1 MTNNLR
7 VLKKELKSFA
17 KKVKDFKYTDSALIT
32 FLLTGTVELGV
43 TLNAHAAQ
51 DEIETQKKVINTS
64 ISDMHQQFKRVKSE
78 NDKLMKDYNL
88 ELIQLMEQ
96 GDHVVKSPWSSW
108 QYGINGIYNDWQ
120 GKYKGRGDKTPDV
133 KYERDK
139 TLAKYKYNTNPNKA
153 YGYGN
158 TTELGLKQ
166 EPNAVIPV
174 SASLQPLIPR
184 IKTAN
189 VSMAVDI
196 SDLPSFTPRTVTPPT
211 VPVVSTAVTFT
222 PPTFSLVGESLGN
235 GNDQNFDN
243 GSSSDGYGVIEGVS
257 LLKGNFV
264 TELTGL
270 STSGPIAVDSWLGIT
285 SPDGKYYG
293 NQYRSKGYWSYAY
306 NNYRLLNTLGG
317 TVNGNN
323 PSFPTTITGVTESA
337 DMYRTT
343 TNTGVRTGFLK
354 MTGGGATTMVN
365 NANIMYTRKN
375 TALTSYTPGYDGIIK
390 EVVHLDI
397 HDAKLINNEDAKVT
411 NVTNKLSA
419 MGYTAE
425 SKKVTDAWDDFK
437 RITDAKGIHY
447 SQTFINSGTT
457 VIEGEKVAFSNSYD
471 HSDNIHLNLADGTLN
486 TNKEAAAT
494 VINTGSI
501 TIHPMRDGN
510 KQLDSEAA
518 VFVVSPEISKNS
530 ASHRING
537 IPQILY
543 NSGNIDVYNKK
554 SAVFFINPDGYER
567 FKNTE
572 ARRDITIVNREKNK
586 IKMYGD
592 QGVGVYIKT
601 PNFVRQLNLD
611 FSNKSSTV
619 NGTDTWT
626 PMTLYGDHS
635 IGLYIEDVDSRENN
649 TSSNSKAS
657 TGNALSITK
666 ASSGGNSVVYGN
678 FAVDIGD
685 ASATGNSSY
694 STANKLEISNV
705 NASSTVSI
713 NNGSTEGDSNVS
725 FNLNNLGTSNA
736 IEKSFGIFS
745 NYNIDFSDTSVS
757 GTTGIN
763 KFGHQIN
770 IFGNTKENIGV
781 LTGNNAIYKL
791 GKGSINLSGTD
802 GTDNIGI
809 LVGGSRD
816 SSGNLTHQTD
826 GKVIGD
832 VVTITGASDNSD
844 KGNRAIVAVGKNS
857 ANTVSNSVEVNEVR
871 STNATN
877 SIAIVADDHSTV
889 KVNSSATNSS
899 STTTGVNISGSRYEA
914 TPSRPDDNVGAAYAN
929 NGATITIDRTVI
941 PTAANISIEGGM
953 NGTKHMGFGLFANN
967 NGNINAKYNSIN
979 VTNASTAIAALNGGK
994 VDLDHSQ
1001 VEYSGEGYAL
1011 YAGTDSSTSIATPPV
1026 AGEIKLTNGKLVLG
1040 GKAVGYVKDQGL
1052 ATPSVV
1058 LTGTNIDVKSDDVI
1072 IADLRNSAT
1081 GIVTVDVD
1089 SSGSGTPLKTQLLGA
1104 GVGTITPVAGSGA
1117 TGKHKYAVVD
1127 NAEINIKSAVDKADS
1142 TTDSDSEVFSKRF
1155 LYQNSRVNVETGA
1168 SVKAE
1173 LNTAQSQATGTSLP
1187 VGLAVTGS
1195 ANSTNNSTTK
1205 IGNKGDIVVDRTD
1218 SGQGGIG
1225 LYVDYGQ
1232 INNYNGGTINVEKG
1246 TVNGPND
1253 KAIGIYGT
1261 NNTNIVNDGAVNVG
1275 GNKSIGI
1282 LGLSYR
1288 IDHATGLAVDP
1299 TTEPYYASATNK
1311 ADFGKINIENSATGT
1326 ITMDNDGAVGMFVKN
1341 NSKDS
1346 SVTATYNRAKSDL
1359 VAVNRG
1365 TITMNG
1371 NNSAVGM
1378 GADNGTVTN
1387 DTTGK
1392 IYVNG
1397 TKSVGMYGT
1406 KDSDLTNNGKI
1417 NVIATSAGNESI
1429 GMYIDDQDSTITN
1442 TGKINVGQSSY
1453 GIYGKKVNM
1462 NGGEINVADD
1472 GVGVYST
1479 GPTVNLNS
1487 GKVTVANNN
1496 SVGVY
1501 IADDSK
1507 NPQPTT
1513 VTSAV
1518 DMKVGDTDSFGYL
1531 ITATNAKTDLTINPT
1546 PNDVHVGEKSVYVYS
1561 AAPQSLGGKIIN
1573 HSNIVM
1579 DKNNGYGIYSSQDS
1593 ENYGDIN
1600 LTSGVG
1606 NIGVYSTQGMGR
1618 NHGTITVGPSNVTN
1632 KEYGIGMAT
1641 GYYDEATKAESNIGT
1656 IENVGTI
1663 NVSDDNSVGMYAV
1676 GTGSKAIN
1684 RGTINLSGNNTT
1696 GMYIDRH
1703 AIGENYGTIQTTPTA
1718 NGKGIKGVVVTN
1730 GGVIKNY
1737 GTINIQG
1744 AKNIGVYAFRGD
1756 ESSNKSYVP
1765 YEEYGTPSSGTG
1777 NHSTRPYLEGTATDR
1792 KTVGKASVKVPPASL
1807 PSAVSISIDG
1817 VDVAPTKVDT
1827 NIASPQAPEVLIT
1840 DLSGVTKLN
1849 LAAEQMD
1856 HDHTDSNAE
1865 ISSIGMYVDTSG
1877 INYTQPIQGLSNL
1890 SGLTDVD
1897 LIMGTEVTKY
1907 LNAKAIQIGDNILKP
1922 YNDAL
1927 SSVVSTGVD
1936 LNVNSA
1942 SLTWLAQPVES
1953 GNVAAPIKTV
1963 YMVKIPYTD
1972 FASKNDVDT
1981 EHFLDGLEQRY
1992 GVEGIHSRE
2001 KQIFNKLNS
2010 LGKGE
2015 SHIFAQA
2022 VNEMKGYE
2030 YSNTQ
2035 QRIYETGNALDKE
2048 FKYLHDEWRNP
2059 SKQNNKIK
2067 VFGQKDE
2074 YNTDTAGVIDYDSNA
2089 YGVAYVHE
2097 DETVKLGNSSGW
2109 YAGAVTNRFKFK
2121 DLGKSTEQDTMIKAG
2136 IFKTMSPYNDH
2147 NGSLRWTVAGDVF
2160 GGINN
2165 MRRKFWVVDDTFES
2179 KGDYYTYGAAFKTDL
2194 GYDIRLSERTHLRPY
2209 GALKM
2214 EYGRFTDVNE
2224 DRGEMNLEVKGND
2237 YFSVKP
2243 EIGAEF
2249 KYVQPL
2255 AVRTQLS
2262 VGLSAA
2268 YENELGKLNR
2278 LNQARVR
2285 YTTADWYNLRN
2296 EKENRKG
2303 NGKFDLNIGIDNTRF
2318 GVTVNAGYDTKGEN
2332 IRGGIGFRAIY

>member
-196 SDLPSFTPRTVTPPT
+196 SDLPSFTPRTVTPPSA
-211 VPVVSTAVTFT
+211 PVVSTSVTFT

-235 GNDQNFDN
+235 GNDEYFDTAN
-243 GSSSDGYGVIEGVS
+243 NAGGHGVIEGVS
-257 LLKGNFV
+257 LISGNFATKL
-264 TELTGL
+264 TELIDDHQ
-270 STSGPIAVDSWLGIT
+270 SSYV
-285 SPDGKYYG
+285 G
-293 NQYRSKGYWSYAY
+293 NQYRHSGKWDYGY
-306 NNYRLLNTLGG
+306 NNYLPYN
-317 TVNGNN
+317 V
-323 PSFPTTITGVTESA
+323 SA
-337 DMYRTT
+337 ISYT
-343 TNTGVRTGFLK
+343 TNNTSAVPSGNLGSGSLPAAISRNLSSAGSKTGFLK
-354 MTGGGATTMVN
+354 MASWPGDPAKTSTMIN
-365 NANIMYTRKN
+365 NANLMYTRKGSSLSN
-375 TALTSYTPGYDGIIK
+375 YTFTPTYDGVVK
-390 EVVHLDI
+390 EVVHLDF
-397 HDAKLINNEDAKVT
+397 HGAQ
-411 NVTNKLSA
+411 KLSDETSKVNRILGA
-419 MGYTAE
+419 LPTDKKGKVQSAWNELGNIATAKSLE
-425 SKKVTDAWDDFK
+425 S
-437 RITDAKGIHY
+437 
-447 SQTFINSGTT
+447 SQTFINSGTS
-457 VIEGEKVAFSNSYD
+457 VVEGSYVTFSNSYD
-471 HSDNIHLNLADGTLN
+471 HTNGTAN
-486 TNKEAAAT
+486 DKWIAAAMN
-494 VINTGSI
+494 VGDII
-501 TIHPMRDGN
+501 VHPMKEN
-510 KQLDSEAA
+510 NTILDSNAA
-518 VFVVSPEISKNS
+518 VFLVSAEVFGPGSGIV
-530 ASHRING
+530 NG
-537 IPQILY
+537 TPQLLY
-543 NSGNIDVYNKK
+543 NSGKIKMYDKN
-554 SAVFFINPDGYER
+554 SAIFFINPDPYER
-567 FKNTE
+567 TNNTK
-572 ARRDITIVNREKNK
+572 ARRDITIINRNGK
-586 IKMYGD
+586 IEEYGD
-592 QGVGVYIKT
+592 KSVGVYVKT

-611 FSNKSSTV
+611 FSKDQTKA
-619 NGTDTWT
+619 DDFT
-626 PMTLYGDHS
+626 PMTLYGDNS
-635 IGLYIEDVDSRENN
+635 IGLYVENVDDREAGL
-649 TSSNSKAS
+649 TSSGKS
-657 TGNALSITK
+657 TGSATSITK
-666 ASSGGNSVVYGN
+666 ASNAGDSVVYGN
-678 FAVDIGD
+678 FAVNIGD
-685 ASATGNSSY
+685 SNDTGNQQYTSKNTIS
-694 STANKLEISNV
+694 ISN
-705 NASSTVSI
+705 NPGTI
-713 NNGSTEGDSNVS
+713 DEHSTEGTPDT
-725 FNLNNLGTSNA
+725 FDLNNTNPK

-745 NYNIDFSDTSVS
+745 NYNIDFSKDSVS
-757 GTTGIN
+757 ATTGIN

-770 IFGNTKENIGV
+770 IFGNTDQNIGV
-781 LTGNNAIYKL
+781 LTGNEAIYKL
-791 GKGSINLSGTD
+791 GKGSINLSGKNST
-802 GTDNIGI
+802 GNIGV

-816 SSGNLTHQTD
+816 SSSGNPTHQTD

-844 KGNRAIVAVGKNS
+844 RGNRAIVAVGKNS
-857 ANTVSNSVEVNEVR
+857 TNTVSNSVEVNEVK
-871 STNATN
+871 SIGATN

-967 NGNINAKYNSIN
+967 NGNISAKYNSIN

-1089 SSGSGTPLKTQLLGA
+1089 SSGTPLKTQLLGA

-1127 NAEINIKSAVDKADS
+1127 NAEINIKSVVDKADS

-1155 LYQNSRVNVETGA
+1155 LYQNSRVNVESGA

-1232 INNYNGGTINVEKG
+1232 INNYNSGTINVEKG

-1387 DTTGK
+1387 DTAGK

-1406 KDSDLTNNGKI
+1406 KDSDLTNNGEI
-1417 NVIATSAGNESI
+1417 NVVATSAGNESI

-1442 TGKINVGQSSY
+1442 TRKINVGQSSY

-1501 IADDSK
+1501 IADDRK

-1513 VTSAV
+1513 VTSAI

-1756 ESSNKSYVP
+1756 ETSSKYVP
-1765 YEEYGTPSSGTG
+1765 YEENGTG
-1777 NHSTRPYLEGTATDR
+1777 NISTRPYVEGTATDR

-2214 EYGRFTDVNE
+2214 EYGRFTNVNE

-2243 EIGAEF
+2243 EVGAEF

>member
-139 TLAKYKYNTNPNKA
+139 TLSKYKYNRNPA
-153 YGYGN
+153 ESYGYGN

-174 SASLQPLIPR
+174 SASLTPLIPR
-184 IKTAN
+184 IKQAN

-196 SDLPSFTPRTVTPPT
+196 SDLPSFTPRTVTPPSA
-211 VPVVSTAVTFT
+211 PMIAPMKEINT
-222 PPTFSLVGESLGN
+222 PSFSMKSSSLSNWGESH
-235 GNDQNFDN
+235 FDN
-243 GSSSDGYGVIEGVS
+243 ANTASNGVIESVAILGGDFNVERLDPGSASRWKYNYTGYRVKNAFNTGNMTSDYIISGITNILTPNLEITVPSRTVTASNSKSGFLRMTNDSPVS
-257 LLKGNFV
+257 QGSTLLNQATFTYTNSSGGNYVRELAHLDMHGSNSFS
-264 TELTGL
+264 TERGKLLAITGL
-270 STSGPIAVDSWLGIT
+270 KASVVPNFDDVSTIA
-285 SPDGKYYG
+285 
-293 NQYRSKGYWSYAY
+293 Q
-306 NNYRLLNTLGG
+306 NT
-317 TVNGNN
+317 
-323 PSFPTTITGVTESA
+323 TGST
-337 DMYRTT
+337 
-343 TNTGVRTGFLK
+343 K
-354 MTGGGATTMVN
+354 
-365 NANIMYTRKN
+365 
-375 TALTSYTPGYDGIIK
+375 
-390 EVVHLDI
+390 
-397 HDAKLINNEDAKVT
+397 
-411 NVTNKLSA
+411 
-419 MGYTAE
+419 
-425 SKKVTDAWDDFK
+425 
-437 RITDAKGIHY
+437 
-447 SQTFINSGTT
+447 SQTFINAGKIIIKGDQASFT
-457 VIEGEKVAFSNSYD
+457 NSYD
-471 HSDNIHLNLADGTLN
+471 HDWDDQNRVAS
-486 TNKEAAAT
+486 
-494 VINTGSI
+494 VINTEDGEVSVSPLDPNNKGS
-501 TIHPMRDGN
+501 
-510 KQLDSEAA
+510 A
-518 VFVVSPEISKNS
+518 VFIVSPEIDKAGN
-530 ASHRING
+530 
-537 IPQILY
+537 PQIFY
-543 NSGNIDVYNKK
+543 NAGKINLHSKK
-554 SAVFFINPDGYER
+554 SAIFFLNPNGDVRWNHDGSFHERNYENNR
-567 FKNTE
+567 LGLPDNDQDDPRE
-572 ARRDITIVNREKNK
+572 ITIVNRARGNNK
-586 IKMYGD
+586 IISYGDGNVGIYLKTSKYIKVTNLDFRTQNLTDYVTKNGAWAPMVMYGD
-592 QGVGVYIKT
+592 
-601 PNFVRQLNLD
+601 NN
-611 FSNKSSTV
+611 
-619 NGTDTWT
+619 
-626 PMTLYGDHS
+626 
-635 IGLYIEDVDSRENN
+635 IGLYAPKDTESQLFVGDPGPIIGNFAVSIGDSNGNYFLNNNDDAYIDSSYGIFSSVNIDLSNDVKDIKSGHQITINK
-649 TSSNSKAS
+649 NSKNGIGVLTSNNAEIKLGAGKIELNGGFDN
-657 TGNALSITK
+657 TGIVIGGSK
-666 ASSGGNSVVYGN
+666 ASSGDVK
-678 FAVDIGD
+678 D
-685 ASATGNSSY
+685 
-694 STANKLEISNV
+694 
-705 NASSTVSI
+705 
-713 NNGSTEGDSNVS
+713 
-725 FNLNNLGTSNA
+725 
-736 IEKSFGIFS
+736 
-745 NYNIDFSDTSVS
+745 
-757 GTTGIN
+757 
-763 KFGHQIN
+763 
-770 IFGNTKENIGV
+770 
-781 LTGNNAIYKL
+781 
-791 GKGSINLSGTD
+791 TD
-802 GTDNIGI
+802 G
-809 LVGGSRD
+809 S
-816 SSGNLTHQTD
+816 
-826 GKVIGD
+826 VIGD
-832 VVTITGASDNSD
+832 VISINGISNADR
-844 KGNRAIVAVGKNS
+844 GNRAIYAWDGN
-857 ANTVSNSVEVNEVR
+857 NRGNSVEVNAIKSEN
-871 STNATN
+871 TIN
-877 SIAIVADDHSTV
+877 SIAIVAEKNAKITV
-889 KVNSSATNSS
+889 NGTASSNPSIIGTTDGTGFEYGVKIDGSKYVYDSNRVVSATDAT
-899 STTTGVNISGSRYEA
+899 ST
-914 TPSRPDDNVGAAYAN
+914 DNVGAAYAN
-929 NGATITIDRTVI
+929 NEAVITINRTALPSVADG
-941 PTAANISIEGGM
+941 PNISIKGG
-953 NGTKHMGFGLFANN
+953 NDKHTNRSVGFGLFADNKAK
-967 NGNINAKYNSIN
+967 INAQKNWIKVKDGSTN
-979 VTNASTAIAALNGGK
+979 VASLNKAK
-994 VDLDHSQ
+994 VDLTGATVD
-1001 VEYSGEGYAL
+1001 YDGEGYAL
-1011 YAGTDSSTSIATPPV
+1011 YTDQSSGTDAIDMTGATL
-1026 AGEIKLTNGKLVLG
+1026 ELR
-1040 GKAVGYVKDQGL
+1040 GKAVGYVNDQNHPGNIK
-1052 ATPSVV
+1052 
-1058 LTGTNIDVKSDDVI
+1058 LTGTTINVYNDEVI
-1072 IADLRNSAT
+1072 VADLQNTSGT
-1081 GIVTVDVD
+1081 TKVTVNVENKTSPGD
-1089 SSGSGTPLKTQLLGA
+1089 SLKDQLLG
-1104 GVGTITPVAGSGA
+1104 GSGVNVVDKTSA
-1117 TGKHKYAVVD
+1117 TPNGKFKYAVVD
-1127 NAEINIKSAVDKADS
+1127 DANINIKSAIDKAGSGS
-1142 TTDSDSEVFSKRF
+1142 TNDSETFTKRF
-1155 LYQNSRVNVETGA
+1155 LYQNSRINVDSAG

-1173 LNTAQSQATGTSLP
+1173 LNTTQLNNIDANLTAP
-1187 VGLAVTGS
+1187 VGLAVTAS
-1195 ANSTNNSTTK
+1195 AKSTNTSTTG
-1205 IGNKGDIVVDRTD
+1205 INNKGTVSADRTD
-1218 SGQGGIG
+1218 AGQGGIG
-1225 LYVDYGQ
+1225 LYVDYGF
-1232 INNYNGGTINVEKG
+1232 INNEAGSVVNVEKTG
-1246 TVNGPND
+1246 SNGPND
-1253 KAIGIYGT
+1253 KAIGIFGT
-1261 NNTNIVNDGAVNVG
+1261 NSTNIVNKGAVNAG
-1275 GNKSIGI
+1275 GKKSIGI

-1288 IDHATGLAVDP
+1288 IDKTKAVVDP
-1299 TTEPYYASATNK
+1299 STEKYFSLLAPTGTYGNVSV
-1311 ADFGKINIENSATGT
+1311 INDQTGT
-1326 ITMDNDGAVGMFVKN
+1326 ITMDDDSAVGLFVKN
-1341 NSKDS
+1341 NSAGKS
-1346 SVTATYNRAKSDL
+1346 IVTTKFQTLGTNK
-1359 VAVNRG
+1359 G
-1365 TITMNG
+1365 TITING
-1371 NNSAVGM
+1371 NNNSVGM
-1378 GADNGTVTN
+1378 GADNGIVTN

-1406 KDSDLTNNGKI
+1406 KDSDLTNNGEI
-1417 NVIATSAGNESI
+1417 NVVATSAGNESI

-1496 SVGVY
+1496 AVGVY

-1641 GYYDEATKAESNIGT
+1641 GYYDEATKAESNMGT

-1756 ESSNKSYVP
+1756 ESSNKIYVP
-1765 YEEYGTPSSGTG
+1765 YKEYGTPSLGTG
-1777 NHSTRPYLEGTATDR
+1777 NYSTRRYLEGTATDR

-2243 EIGAEF
+2243 EVGAEF

>member
-43 TLNAHAAQ
+43 TLNAYAAQ

-139 TLAKYKYNTNPNKA
+139 TLSKYKYNRNPA
-153 YGYGN
+153 ESYGYGN

-174 SASLQPLIPR
+174 SASLTPLIPR
-184 IKTAN
+184 IKQAN

-196 SDLPSFTPRTVTPPT
+196 SDLPSFTPRTVTPPSA
-211 VPVVSTAVTFT
+211 PMIAPMKEINT
-222 PPTFSLVGESLGN
+222 PSFSMKSSSLSNWGESH
-235 GNDQNFDN
+235 FDN
-243 GSSSDGYGVIEGVS
+243 ANTASNGVIESVAILGGDFNVERLDPGSASRWKYNYTGYRVKNAFNTGNMTSDYIISGITNILTPNLEITVPSRTVTASNSKSGFLRMTNDSPVS
-257 LLKGNFV
+257 QGSTLLNQATFTYTNSSGGNYVRELAHLDMHGSNSFS
-264 TELTGL
+264 TERGKLLAITGL
-270 STSGPIAVDSWLGIT
+270 KASVVPNFDDVSTIA
-285 SPDGKYYG
+285 
-293 NQYRSKGYWSYAY
+293 Q
-306 NNYRLLNTLGG
+306 NT
-317 TVNGNN
+317 
-323 PSFPTTITGVTESA
+323 TGST
-337 DMYRTT
+337 
-343 TNTGVRTGFLK
+343 K
-354 MTGGGATTMVN
+354 
-365 NANIMYTRKN
+365 
-375 TALTSYTPGYDGIIK
+375 
-390 EVVHLDI
+390 
-397 HDAKLINNEDAKVT
+397 
-411 NVTNKLSA
+411 
-419 MGYTAE
+419 
-425 SKKVTDAWDDFK
+425 
-437 RITDAKGIHY
+437 
-447 SQTFINSGTT
+447 SQTFINAGKIIIKGDQASFT
-457 VIEGEKVAFSNSYD
+457 NSYD
-471 HSDNIHLNLADGTLN
+471 HDWDDQNRVAS
-486 TNKEAAAT
+486 
-494 VINTGSI
+494 VINTEDGEVSVSPLDPNNKGS
-501 TIHPMRDGN
+501 
-510 KQLDSEAA
+510 A
-518 VFVVSPEISKNS
+518 VFIVSPEIDKAGN
-530 ASHRING
+530 
-537 IPQILY
+537 PQIFY
-543 NSGNIDVYNKK
+543 NAGKINLHSKK
-554 SAVFFINPDGYER
+554 SAIFFLNPNGDVRWNHDGSFHERNYENNR
-567 FKNTE
+567 LGLPDNDQDDPRE
-572 ARRDITIVNREKNK
+572 ITIVNRARGNNK
-586 IKMYGD
+586 IISYGDGNVGIYLKTSKYIKVTNLDFRTQNLTDYVTKNGAWAPMVMYGD
-592 QGVGVYIKT
+592 
-601 PNFVRQLNLD
+601 NN
-611 FSNKSSTV
+611 
-619 NGTDTWT
+619 
-626 PMTLYGDHS
+626 
-635 IGLYIEDVDSRENN
+635 IGLYAPKDTESQLFVGDPGPIIGNFAVSIGDSNGNYFLNNNDDAYIDSSYGIFSSVNIDLSNDVKDIKSGHQITINK
-649 TSSNSKAS
+649 NSKNGIGVLTSNNAEIKLGAGKIELNGGFDN
-657 TGNALSITK
+657 TGIVIGGSK
-666 ASSGGNSVVYGN
+666 ASSGDVK
-678 FAVDIGD
+678 D
-685 ASATGNSSY
+685 
-694 STANKLEISNV
+694 
-705 NASSTVSI
+705 
-713 NNGSTEGDSNVS
+713 
-725 FNLNNLGTSNA
+725 
-736 IEKSFGIFS
+736 
-745 NYNIDFSDTSVS
+745 
-757 GTTGIN
+757 
-763 KFGHQIN
+763 
-770 IFGNTKENIGV
+770 
-781 LTGNNAIYKL
+781 
-791 GKGSINLSGTD
+791 TD
-802 GTDNIGI
+802 G
-809 LVGGSRD
+809 S
-816 SSGNLTHQTD
+816 
-826 GKVIGD
+826 VIGD
-832 VVTITGASDNSD
+832 VISINGISNADR
-844 KGNRAIVAVGKNS
+844 GNRAIYAWDGN
-857 ANTVSNSVEVNEVR
+857 NRGNSVEVNAIKSEN
-871 STNATN
+871 TIN
-877 SIAIVADDHSTV
+877 SIAIVAEKNAKITV
-889 KVNSSATNSS
+889 NGTASSNPSIIGTTDGTGFEYGVKIDGSKYVYDSNRVVSATDAT
-899 STTTGVNISGSRYEA
+899 ST
-914 TPSRPDDNVGAAYAN
+914 DNVGAAYAN
-929 NGATITIDRTVI
+929 NEAVITINRTALPSVADG
-941 PTAANISIEGGM
+941 PNISIKGG
-953 NGTKHMGFGLFANN
+953 NDKHTNRSVGFGLFADNKAK
-967 NGNINAKYNSIN
+967 INAQKNWIKVKDGSTN
-979 VTNASTAIAALNGGK
+979 VASLNKAK
-994 VDLDHSQ
+994 VDLTGATVD
-1001 VEYSGEGYAL
+1001 YDGEGYAL
-1011 YAGTDSSTSIATPPV
+1011 YTDQSSGTDAIDMTGATL
-1026 AGEIKLTNGKLVLG
+1026 ELR
-1040 GKAVGYVKDQGL
+1040 GKAVGYVNDQNHPGNIK
-1052 ATPSVV
+1052 
-1058 LTGTNIDVKSDDVI
+1058 LTGTTINVYNDEVI
-1072 IADLRNSAT
+1072 VADLQNTSGT
-1081 GIVTVDVD
+1081 TKVTVNVENKTSPGD
-1089 SSGSGTPLKTQLLGA
+1089 SLKDQLLG
-1104 GVGTITPVAGSGA
+1104 GSGVNVVDKTSA
-1117 TGKHKYAVVD
+1117 TPNGKFKYAVVD
-1127 NAEINIKSAVDKADS
+1127 DANINIKSAIDKAGSGS
-1142 TTDSDSEVFSKRF
+1142 TNDSETFTKRF
-1155 LYQNSRVNVETGA
+1155 LYQNSRINVDSAG

-1173 LNTAQSQATGTSLP
+1173 LNTTQLNNIDANLTAP
-1187 VGLAVTGS
+1187 VGLAVTAS
-1195 ANSTNNSTTK
+1195 AKSTNTSTTG
-1205 IGNKGDIVVDRTD
+1205 INNKGTVSADRTD
-1218 SGQGGIG
+1218 AGQGGIG
-1225 LYVDYGQ
+1225 LYVDYGF
-1232 INNYNGGTINVEKG
+1232 INNEAGSVVNVEKTG
-1246 TVNGPND
+1246 SNGPND
-1253 KAIGIYGT
+1253 KAIGIFGT
-1261 NNTNIVNDGAVNVG
+1261 NSTNIVNKGAVNAG
-1275 GNKSIGI
+1275 GKKSIGI

-1288 IDHATGLAVDP
+1288 IDKTKAVVDP
-1299 TTEPYYASATNK
+1299 STEKYFSLLAPTGTYGNVSV
-1311 ADFGKINIENSATGT
+1311 INDQTGT
-1326 ITMDNDGAVGMFVKN
+1326 ITMDDDSAVGLFVKN
-1341 NSKDS
+1341 NSAGKS
-1346 SVTATYNRAKSDL
+1346 IVTTKFQTLGTNK
-1359 VAVNRG
+1359 G
-1365 TITMNG
+1365 TITING
-1371 NNSAVGM
+1371 NNNSVGM
-1378 GADNGTVTN
+1378 GADNGIVTN

-1406 KDSDLTNNGKI
+1406 KDSDLTNNGEI
-1417 NVIATSAGNESI
+1417 NVVATSAGNESI

-1496 SVGVY
+1496 AVGVY

-1641 GYYDEATKAESNIGT
+1641 GYYDEATKAESNMGT

-1756 ESSNKSYVP
+1756 ESSNKIYVP
-1765 YEEYGTPSSGTG
+1765 YKEYGTPSLGTG
-1777 NHSTRPYLEGTATDR
+1777 NYSTRRYLEGTATDR

-2243 EIGAEF
+2243 EVGAEF

-2278 LNQARVR
+2278 LNQARAR

-2303 NGKFDLNIGIDNTRF
+2303 NSKFDLNIGIDNTRF

>member
-120 GKYKGRGDKTPDV
+120 GKYKGRGDKTPDM

-530 ASHRING
+530 ASYRING

-899 STTTGVNISGSRYEA
+899 STTPGVNISGSRYEA
-914 TPSRPDDNVGAAYAN
+914 TASRPNDNVGAAYAN
-929 NGATITIDRTVI
+929 NGATIKMDRASTSALT
-941 PTAANISIEGGM
+941 PANISIEGGM

-967 NGNINAKYNSIN
+967 TGEISAKYNSIN

-1011 YAGTDSSTSIATPPV
+1011 YAGTDAIPPV

-1040 GKAVGYVKDQGL
+1040 GNAVGYIKDQGL

-1058 LTGTNIDVKSDDVI
+1058 LTGTNIDVKSDNVI

-1089 SSGSGTPLKTQLLGA
+1089 SSGTPLKTQLLGA

-1346 SVTATYNRAKSDL
+1346 SVTAAYNRAKSDL

-1406 KDSDLTNNGKI
+1406 KDSDLTNNGEI
-1417 NVIATSAGNESI
+1417 NVVATSAGNESI

-1496 SVGVY
+1496 AVGVY

-1756 ESSNKSYVP
+1756 ETSSKYVP
-1765 YEEYGTPSSGTG
+1765 YEENGTG
-1777 NHSTRPYLEGTATDR
+1777 NISTRPYVEGTATDR

-1849 LAAEQMD
+1849 LAVEQMD

-2243 EIGAEF
+2243 EVGAEF

>member
-120 GKYKGRGDKTPDV
+120 GKYKGRGDKTPDM

-196 SDLPSFTPRTVTPPT
+196 SDLPSFTPRTVTPPSA
-211 VPVVSTAVTFT
+211 PVVSTSVTFT
-222 PPTFSLVGESLGN
+222 PPTFGLVGESLGN

-899 STTTGVNISGSRYEA
+899 STTPGVNISGSRYEA
-914 TPSRPDDNVGAAYAN
+914 TASRPNDNVGAAYAN
-929 NGATITIDRTVI
+929 NGATIKMDRASTSALT
-941 PTAANISIEGGM
+941 PANISIEGGM

-967 NGNINAKYNSIN
+967 TGEISAKYNSIN

-1011 YAGTDSSTSIATPPV
+1011 YAGTDAIPPV

-1089 SSGSGTPLKTQLLGA
+1089 SSGTPLKTQLLGA

-1253 KAIGIYGT
+1253 KAIGTYGT

-1406 KDSDLTNNGKI
+1406 KDSDLTNNGEI
-1417 NVIATSAGNESI
+1417 NVVATSAGNESI

-1496 SVGVY
+1496 AVGVY

-1606 NIGVYSTQGMGR
+1606 NIGVYSTQGRGR

-1641 GYYDEATKAESNIGT
+1641 GYYDEATKAESNMGT

-1676 GTGSKAIN
+1676 GSGSRAIN

-1737 GTINIQG
+1737 GIINIQG

-1756 ESSNKSYVP
+1756 ETSSKYVP
-1765 YEEYGTPSSGTG
+1765 YEENGTG
-1777 NHSTRPYLEGTATDR
+1777 NISTRPYVEGTATDR

-2243 EIGAEF
+2243 EVGAEF

>member
-174 SASLQPLIPR
+174 SASLTPLIPR

-657 TGNALSITK
+657 IGNALSITK

-899 STTTGVNISGSRYEA
+899 STTPGVNISGSRYEA
-914 TPSRPDDNVGAAYAN
+914 TASRPNDNVGAAYAN
-929 NGATITIDRTVI
+929 NGATIKMDRASTSALT
-941 PTAANISIEGGM
+941 PANISIEGGM

-967 NGNINAKYNSIN
+967 TGEISAKYNSIN

-1011 YAGTDSSTSIATPPV
+1011 YAGTDAIPPV

-1040 GKAVGYVKDQGL
+1040 GNAVGYIKDQGL

-1058 LTGTNIDVKSDDVI
+1058 LTGTNIDVKSDNVI

-1089 SSGSGTPLKTQLLGA
+1089 SSGTPLKTQLLGA

-1155 LYQNSRVNVETGA
+1155 LYQNSRVNVESGA

-1346 SVTATYNRAKSDL
+1346 SVTAAYNRAKSDL

-1387 DTTGK
+1387 DTAGK

-1406 KDSDLTNNGKI
+1406 KDSDLTNNGEI
-1417 NVIATSAGNESI
+1417 NVVATSAGNESI

-1496 SVGVY
+1496 AVGVY

-1641 GYYDEATKAESNIGT
+1641 GYYDEATKAELNIGT

-1756 ESSNKSYVP
+1756 ETSSKYVP
-1765 YEEYGTPSSGTG
+1765 YEEHGTG
-1777 NHSTRPYLEGTATDR
+1777 NISTRPYVEGTATDR

-2214 EYGRFTDVNE
+2214 EYGRFTNVNE

-2243 EIGAEF
+2243 EVGAEF

>member
-120 GKYKGRGDKTPDV
+120 GKYKGRGDKTPDM

-196 SDLPSFTPRTVTPPT
+196 SDLPSFTPRTVTPPSA
-211 VPVVSTAVTFT
+211 PVVSTSVTFT
-222 PPTFSLVGESLGN
+222 PPTFGLVGESFGN
-235 GNDQNFDN
+235 GNDDYFEKTVP
-243 GSSSDGYGVIEGVS
+243 GDGLIEGVS
-257 LLKGNFV
+257 LIGGNFA
-264 TELTGL
+264 TELTSLGNTNSVGYL
-270 STSGPIAVDSWLGIT
+270 GNKWRHAENWTYGYKDYNPYNVSDAVSNT
-285 SPDGKYYG
+285 
-293 NQYRSKGYWSYAY
+293 
-306 NNYRLLNTLGG
+306 NYTGVSSLAAGGG
-317 TVNGNN
+317 TSSMLSA
-323 PSFPTTITGVTESA
+323 PISRTLTTAFGK
-337 DMYRTT
+337 
-343 TNTGVRTGFLK
+343 TGFLK
-354 MTGGGATTMVN
+354 MASYERKSSTMIN
-365 NANIMYTRKN
+365 NADIMYTRKG
-375 TALTSYTPGYDGIIK
+375 ASLTGYNSTKNYEGVVK
-390 EVVHLDI
+390 ELVHLDTHGAQPI
-397 HDAKLINNEDAKVT
+397 TGTNSEDTRVSNIINKLPSDKQAKVT
-411 NVTNKLSA
+411 SA
-419 MGYTAE
+419 W
-425 SKKVTDAWDDFK
+425 SDFK
-437 RITDAKGIHY
+437 NIASAKGMER
-447 SQTFINSGTT
+447 SQTFINRGTT
-457 VIEGEKVAFSNSYD
+457 VIEGSNVTFSNSYD
-471 HSDNIHLNLADGTLN
+471 H
-486 TNKEAAAT
+486 TN
-494 VINTGSI
+494 GF
-501 TIHPMRDGN
+501 RDGN
-510 KQLDSEAA
+510 GKMMAA
-518 VFVVSPEISKNS
+518 VLNTGDIIVHPMNENGNKLGSDSSVFLVSAEIYSKNPYS
-530 ASHRING
+530 GGVNG
-537 IPQILY
+537 IPQLLY
-543 NSGNIDVYNKK
+543 NSGEIKMYNKK
-554 SAVFFINPDGYER
+554 SAVFFINPDPYER
-567 FKNTE
+567 TGNTT
-572 ARRDITIVNREKNK
+572 ARRDISIINRDGQ
-586 IKMYGD
+586 IKEYGENS
-592 QGVGVYIKT
+592 VGVYIKT
-601 PNFVRQLNLD
+601 PNYVKQLNLD
-611 FSNKSSTV
+611 FS
-619 NGTDTWT
+619 DTQT
-626 PMTLYGDHS
+626 SAGNFSPMTLYGDNS
-635 IGLYIEDVDSRENN
+635 IGLYIEKVTND
-649 TSSNSKAS
+649 TSDNDYTNGVAGLTEPRYNASDKGKTSIKRASNAN
-657 TGNALSITK
+657 GD
-666 ASSGGNSVVYGN
+666 SVVYGN
-678 FAVDIGD
+678 FAVNIGD
-685 ASATGNSSY
+685 SSDNGNQQYTSKNTIS
-694 STANKLEISNV
+694 ISN
-705 NASSTVSI
+705 NPGTI
-713 NNGSTEGDSNVS
+713 DEHSTEGTPDT
-725 FNLNNLGTSNA
+725 FDLNGSSTNPK

-745 NYNIDFSDTSVS
+745 NYNIDFSKDSVS
-757 GTTGIN
+757 ATTGIN

-770 IFGNTKENIGV
+770 IFGNTDQNIGV
-781 LTGNNAIYKL
+781 LTGNEAIYKL
-791 GKGSINLSGTD
+791 GKGSINLSGKNST
-802 GTDNIGI
+802 GNIGV

-816 SSGNLTHQTD
+816 SSSGNPTHQTD

-844 KGNRAIVAVGKNS
+844 RGNRAIVAVGKNS
-857 ANTVSNSVEVNEVR
+857 TNTVSNSVEVNEVK
-871 STNATN
+871 SIGATN
-877 SIAIVADDHSTV
+877 SIAIVADDNSTV

-899 STTTGVNISGSRYEA
+899 STTPGVNISGSRYEA

-967 NGNINAKYNSIN
+967 NGNISAKYNSIN

-1011 YAGTDSSTSIATPPV
+1011 YAGTDPSTSIATPPV

-1089 SSGSGTPLKTQLLGA
+1089 SSGTPLKTQLLGA

-1232 INNYNGGTINVEKG
+1232 INNYNGGTINVETG

-1311 ADFGKINIENSATGT
+1311 ADFGKINIENSVTGT
-1326 ITMDNDGAVGMFVKN
+1326 ITMDNDSAVGMFVKN

-1346 SVTATYNRAKSDL
+1346 SVTVAYNRAKSDL

-1387 DTTGK
+1387 DMAGK

-1406 KDSDLTNNGKI
+1406 KDSDLTNNGEI
-1417 NVIATSAGNESI
+1417 NVVATSAGNESI

-1472 GVGVYST
+1472 GVGIYST

-1756 ESSNKSYVP
+1756 ETSSKYVP
-1765 YEEYGTPSSGTG
+1765 YEENGTG
-1777 NHSTRPYLEGTATDR
+1777 NISTRPYVEGTATDR

-1936 LNVNSA
+1936 LYVNSA

-1963 YMVKIPYTD
+1963 YLVKIPYTD

-2243 EIGAEF
+2243 EVGAEF

>member
-120 GKYKGRGDKTPDV
+120 GKYKGRGDKTPDM

-196 SDLPSFTPRTVTPPT
+196 SDLPSFTPRTVTPPSA
-211 VPVVSTAVTFT
+211 PVVSTSVTFT
-222 PPTFSLVGESLGN
+222 PPTFGLVGESLGN
-235 GNDQNFDN
+235 GGDTVFDSN
-243 GSSSDGYGVIEGVS
+243 SGPVVGSDGGNGIIEGVT
-257 LLKGNFV
+257 LLSGNIV
-264 TELTGL
+264 NELTRL
-270 STSGPIAVDSWLGIT
+270 NTSGRQQLSA
-285 SPDGKYYG
+285 SPVVYYYG
-293 NQYRSKGYWSYAY
+293 NEYRNSGTWKYAY
-306 NNYRLLNTLGG
+306 NGYQVYNQANAPSYSNSGGSTITLGAGG
-317 TVNGNN
+317 TSSILSRGQ
-323 PSFPTTITGVTESA
+323 TIG
-337 DMYRTT
+337 
-343 TNTGVRTGFLK
+343 TNKTGFLK
-354 MTGGGATTMVN
+354 MASYGRDTSTMIN
-365 NANIMYTRKN
+365 NASIMYAR
-375 TALTSYTPGYDGIIK
+375 TAVDPTTYTNGYQGVVK
-390 EVVHLDI
+390 ELVHLDI
-397 HDAKLINNEDAKVT
+397 HGAQP
-411 NVTNKLSA
+411 LSA
-419 MGYTAE
+419 EKARVTTTI
-425 SKKVTDAWDDFK
+425 SKLPSDKQPKVKDAWKDFTD
-437 RITDAKGIHY
+437 IADAKGLTH
-447 SQTFINSGTT
+447 SQTFINRGTA
-457 VIEGEKVAFSNSYD
+457 VIEGSKVAFSNSYD
-471 HSDNIHLNLADGTLN
+471 HTNGLA
-486 TNKEAAAT
+486 NKKWTAT
-494 VINTGSI
+494 VINTGDI
-501 TIHPMRDGN
+501 IIHPMQKSPGN
-510 KQLDSEAA
+510 PLDSDAA
-518 VFVVSPEISKNS
+518 VFVVSPEVFGAGSSSNG
-530 ASHRING
+530 ING
-537 IPQILY
+537 IAQVLY
-543 NSGNIDVYNKK
+543 NSGNIKLYNKN
-554 SAVFFINPDGYER
+554 SAVFFINPDPYER
-567 FKNTE
+567 TKNTS
-572 ARRDITIVNREKNK
+572 ARRDITIVNRNGNME
-586 IKMYGD
+586 MYGEKS
-592 QGVGVYIKT
+592 VGVYIKT

-611 FSNKSSTV
+611 FS
-619 NGTDTWT
+619 DTQASAGAFS
-626 PMTLYGDHS
+626 PMTLYGDNN
-635 IGLYIEDVDSRENN
+635 IGLYIENVDSREND
-649 TSSNSKAS
+649 TSATSTAS
-657 TGNALSITK
+657 TGNDPSITK
-666 ASSGGNSVVYGN
+666 ASAGGNSVVYGN
-678 FAVDIGD
+678 FAVNIGD
-685 ASATGNSSY
+685 NAGNGNKNY
-694 STANKLEISNV
+694 STTNNIDMTKV
-705 NASSTVSI
+705 NTSTVSI
-713 NNGSTEGDSNVS
+713 NEGSTEGDITN
-725 FNLNNLGTSNA
+725 FTLNNTNPK

-745 NYNIDFSDTSVS
+745 NYNIDFSKDSVS
-757 GTTGIN
+757 ATTGIN

-770 IFGNTKENIGV
+770 IFGNTDQNIGV
-781 LTGNNAIYKL
+781 LTGNDAIYKL
-791 GKGSINLSGTD
+791 GKGSINLSGINS
-802 GTDNIGI
+802 TDNIGV
-809 LVGGSRD
+809 LVGGNSAT
-816 SSGNLTHQTD
+816 N
-826 GKVIGD
+826 GKVFGD
-832 VVTITGASDNSD
+832 VVTITGDTTGHTD
-844 KGNRAIVAVGKNS
+844 RGNRAIVAVGKNS
-857 ANTVSNSVEVNEVR
+857 AGTPNSVEVNEVK
-871 STNATN
+871 STGATN

-899 STTTGVNISGSRYEA
+899 STTPGVNISGSRYEA
-914 TPSRPDDNVGAAYAN
+914 TAGRPNDNVGAAYAN

-967 NGNINAKYNSIN
+967 NGNISAKYNSIN

-1011 YAGTDSSTSIATPPV
+1011 YAGTDPSTSIATPPV

-1089 SSGSGTPLKTQLLGA
+1089 SSGTPLKTQLLGA

-1406 KDSDLTNNGKI
+1406 KDSDLTNNGEI
-1417 NVIATSAGNESI
+1417 NVVATSAGNESI

-1442 TGKINVGQSSY
+1442 TGKINVGQASY

-1496 SVGVY
+1496 AVGVY

-1756 ESSNKSYVP
+1756 ETSSKYVP
-1765 YEEYGTPSSGTG
+1765 YEENGTG
-1777 NHSTRPYLEGTATDR
+1777 NISTRPYVEGTATDR

-2224 DRGEMNLEVKGND
+2224 DRGEINLEVKGND

-2243 EIGAEF
+2243 EVGAEF

>member
-96 GDHVVKSPWSSW
+96 GDHVIKSPWSSW

-211 VPVVSTAVTFT
+211 APVVSTAVTFT

-270 STSGPIAVDSWLGIT
+270 STSGPIAADGWLGIH

-518 VFVVSPEISKNS
+518 VFVVSPEISINS

-611 FSNKSSTV
+611 FSN
-619 NGTDTWT
+619 NTDTWT

-635 IGLYIEDVDSRENN
+635 IGLYIEDVDSREND

-657 TGNALSITK
+657 IGNAPSITK

-713 NNGSTEGDSNVS
+713 NNGSTEGDSNVN

-816 SSGNLTHQTD
+816 SSGILTHQTD

-877 SIAIVADDHSTV
+877 SIAIVADDYSTV

-899 STTTGVNISGSRYEA
+899 STTPGVNISGSRYEA
-914 TPSRPDDNVGAAYAN
+914 TASRPNDNVGAAYAN
-929 NGATITIDRTVI
+929 NGATIKMDRASTSALT
-941 PTAANISIEGGM
+941 PANISIEGGM

-967 NGNINAKYNSIN
+967 TGEISAKYNSIN

-1011 YAGTDSSTSIATPPV
+1011 YAGTDAIPPV

-1040 GKAVGYVKDQGL
+1040 GNAVGYIKDQGL

-1089 SSGSGTPLKTQLLGA
+1089 SSGTPLKTQLLGA

-1346 SVTATYNRAKSDL
+1346 SVTAAYNRAKSDL

-1387 DTTGK
+1387 DTAGK

-1406 KDSDLTNNGKI
+1406 KDSDLTNNGEI
-1417 NVIATSAGNESI
+1417 NVAATSAGNESI
-1429 GMYIDDQDSTITN
+1429 GMYINDQDSTITN

-1531 ITATNAKTDLTINPT
+1531 ITATKAKTDLTINPT

-1593 ENYGDIN
+1593 ENYGNIN

-1618 NHGTITVGPSNVTN
+1618 NHGTITVGPSDVTN

-1703 AIGENYGTIQTTPTA
+1703 AVGENYGTIQTTLTA

-1744 AKNIGVYAFRGD
+1744 AENIGVYAFRGD
-1756 ESSNKSYVP
+1756 ESSNKNYVP

-1777 NHSTRPYLEGTATDR
+1777 NYSTRPYVEGTATDR

-1849 LAAEQMD
+1849 LAVEQMD

-1922 YNDAL
+1922 YNVAL

-2243 EIGAEF
+2243 EVGAEF

>member
-899 STTTGVNISGSRYEA
+899 STTPGVNISGSRYEA
-914 TPSRPDDNVGAAYAN
+914 TASRPNDNVGAAYAN
-929 NGATITIDRTVI
+929 NGATIKMDRASTSALT
-941 PTAANISIEGGM
+941 PANISIEGGM

-967 NGNINAKYNSIN
+967 TGEISAKYNSIN

-1011 YAGTDSSTSIATPPV
+1011 YAGTDAIPPV

-1089 SSGSGTPLKTQLLGA
+1089 SSGTPLKTQLLGA

-1232 INNYNGGTINVEKG
+1232 INNYNSGTINVEKG

-1346 SVTATYNRAKSDL
+1346 SVTAAYNRAKSDL

-1406 KDSDLTNNGKI
+1406 KDSDLTNNGEI
-1417 NVIATSAGNESI
+1417 NVVATSAGNESI

-1487 GKVTVANNN
+1487 GKITVANNN

-1573 HSNIVM
+1573 HSNIVI

-1756 ESSNKSYVP
+1756 ETSSKYVP
-1765 YEEYGTPSSGTG
+1765 YEEHGTPSSGTG
-1777 NHSTRPYLEGTATDR
+1777 NYSTRPYLEGTATDR

-1849 LAAEQMD
+1849 LAVEQMD

-1963 YMVKIPYTD
+1963 YLVKIPYTD

-2243 EIGAEF
+2243 EVGAEF